1 MFALVHHQD
10 YLLHRPPDYHP
21 ESPERLRWIEEG
33 LKEAGL
39 WDRAVHLE
47 PRLASEEEL
56 SWIHTLEHIR
66 QVASAWG
73 EGRRWLDP
81 DTYIC
86 SSSYDVARLAAGGVF
101 RAIDAVCSGDAKAAF
116 CLVRP
121 PGHHAEPDRA
131 MGFCLFNNVALGARY
146 AQREHGVGKVLI
158 VDWDLHH
165 GNGTQAAFW
174 EDPSVFYF
182 SVHLFPYY
190 PGTGRADERGGG
202 PGEGYT
208 LNVPLPWGS
217 DDGIYESV
225 FRERLLPEA
234 EKFRPELVLIS
245 AGFDPHRADPLS
257 GMRVTE
263 EGFKRM
269 TQLVSE
275 VAQAYAGGRVVSV
288 LEGGYH
294 PRALPSSAAAHLE
307 VLMGEI

>member
-39 WDRAVHLE
+39 WERALHLE
-47 PRLASEEEL
+47 PRPASEEEL
-56 SWIHTLEHIR
+56 SLVHTSEHINY
-66 QVASAWG
+66 VASAWR

-86 SSSYDVARLAAGGVF
+86 SHSYDVAKLAVGGVF
-101 RAIDAVCSGDAKAAF
+101 RAVDEVCSGDERIAF

-121 PGHHAEPDRA
+121 PGHHAEPDRS

-146 AQREHGVGKVLI
+146 AQRTHGVGKVLI

-174 EDPSVFYF
+174 DDPSVFYF

-190 PGTGRADERGGG
+190 PGTGRADERGKG

-217 DDGIYESV
+217 DDDAYERA

-234 EKFRPELVLIS
+234 RRFRPELVMIS
-245 AGFDPHRADPLS
+245 AGFDAHRADPLS
-257 GMRVTE
+257 GMEVTE
-263 EGFKRM
+263 EGFLKM
-269 TQLVSE
+269 AEMVSE
-275 VAQAYAGGRVVSV
+275 VAKEYAGGRIVSV

-294 PRALPSSAAAHLE
+294 RSALPRSAVAHLKG
-307 VLMGEI
+307 LLS